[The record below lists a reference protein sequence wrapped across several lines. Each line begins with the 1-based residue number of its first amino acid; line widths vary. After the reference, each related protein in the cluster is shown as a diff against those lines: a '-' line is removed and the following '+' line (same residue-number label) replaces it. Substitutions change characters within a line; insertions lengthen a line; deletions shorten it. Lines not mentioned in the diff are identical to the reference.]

1 MALSEVSSISSPV
14 AFRGGS
20 TPQDWVGFE
29 HKFGLNSREIDLTR
43 SFPGPT
49 GVLYGFIKPNK
60 ILEGAKRQV
69 AIDTWWN
76 LFRKW
81 EMCTFENYF
90 EGMVLL
96 RIFWNH
102 IKGHTICLA
111 ESDFFF
117 RYQNLTK
124 RLKLLELLQ
133 TCFSPGRMSPKQK
146 GWHTKPAINGT
157 PSGQSLWLETATP
170 F

>member
-1 MALSEVSSISSPV
+1 MALSEVSSISVCPV
-14 AFRGGS
+14 AFRGGWK

-29 HKFGLNSREIDLTR
+29 HKFDLNSREIDLTR

-60 ILEGAKRQV
+60 IFEGAKRQV

-102 IKGHTICLA
+102 IKGHTIFLA
-111 ESDFFF
+111 ESDLFSSLPKSDQKIWNSWSCF
-117 RYQNLTK
+117 RHVF
-124 RLKLLELLQ
+124 LLEEWALSKKDGIQ
-133 TCFSPGRMSPKQK
+133 SR
-146 GWHTKPAINGT
+146 
-157 PSGQSLWLETATP
+157 PSMAHHLVKAYDLRR
-170 F
+170 